1 MNILDKI
8 VANKKIEVE
17 LNKSRIKVSD
27 LMKTEFFERK
37 TLSLSQNLKNSK
49 SGIIAEFK
57 RKSPSKSEINLD
69 SSVSEVVKGYE
80 KASACG
86 ISILTDHQFFGGNL
100 EDLILARNLV
110 ETPILRKE
118 FIIDE
123 YQIIEAK
130 SSGADC
136 ILLIAGILSPVEIQQ
151 FSLLAKSLD
160 LDVLLEVHDEMELKQ
175 NLFPSVDMI
184 GVNNRN
190 LKTFEVNIGT
200 SKTLSELIP
209 AEFVKVSESGISNV
223 ETVSGLRE
231 FGFEGFLIGENF
243 MKTNNP
249 GASAIEFIKQVE
261 NGN

>member
-8 VANKKIEVE
+8 VANKRIEVE
-17 LNKSRIKVSD
+17 LNKSKVNISD
-27 LMKTEFFERK
+27 LTKTEFFERK
-37 TLSLSQNLKNSK
+37 TFSLSQNLKNST

-57 RKSPSKSEINLD
+57 RKSPSKSEINM
-69 SSVSEVVKGYE
+69 VSKISDVVKGYE
-80 KASACG
+80 KSGACG

-100 EDLILARNLV
+100 EYLISARPLV

-136 ILLIAGILSPVEIQQ
+136 VLLIAAILSPLEIQK

-160 LDVLLEVHDEMELKQ
+160 LEVLLEVHDEIELNQ
-175 NLFPSVDMI
+175 NLLPSIDMI

-190 LKTFEVNIGT
+190 LKTFEVNIET
-200 SKTLSELIP
+200 SKILSESIP
-209 AEFVKVSESGISNV
+209 DEFVKVSESGISNV
-223 ETVSGLRE
+223 ESVNELKK

-249 GASAIEFIKQVE
+249 SASAIEFIKQIE

>member
-8 VANKKIEVE
+8 VANKRIEIE
-17 LNKSRIKVSD
+17 LNKSKVKVSD
-27 LMKTEFFERK
+27 LTKTEFFERR

-57 RKSPSKSEINLD
+57 RKSPSKSEINMISKISD
-69 SSVSEVVKGYE
+69 VVKGYE
-80 KASACG
+80 KACACG

-100 EDLILARNLV
+100 EDLISARPLV

-136 ILLIAGILSPVEIQQ
+136 ILLIAAILSPTEIQQ
-151 FSLLAKSLD
+151 FSLLAKSLG
-160 LDVLLEVHDEMELKQ
+160 LEVLLEVHDESELNQ
-175 NLFPSVDMI
+175 NLFPSIDMI

-190 LKTFEVNIGT
+190 LKTFEVNIET
-200 SKTLSELIP
+200 SKILSELISN
-209 AEFVKVSESGISNV
+209 EFVKVSESGISNV
-223 ETVSGLRE
+223 KTVNELRE

-243 MKTNNP
+243 MKTNDP
-249 GASAIEFIKQVE
+249 GASAIEFIKQIE

>member
-17 LNKSRIKVSD
+17 LNKSKIKVSD
-27 LMKTEFFERK
+27 LTKKDFFERK

-80 KASACG
+80 KAGACG

-136 ILLIAGILSPVEIQQ
+136 ILLIAAILSPVEIQQ

-160 LDVLLEVHDEMELKQ
+160 LEVLLEVHDEMELKQ

-223 ETVSGLRE
+223 ETISGLRE

-261 NGN
+261 NEN

>member
-80 KASACG
+80 KAGACG

-136 ILLIAGILSPVEIQQ
+136 ILLIAAMLSPAEIQQ

-190 LKTFEVNIGT
+190 LKTFEVNIEI